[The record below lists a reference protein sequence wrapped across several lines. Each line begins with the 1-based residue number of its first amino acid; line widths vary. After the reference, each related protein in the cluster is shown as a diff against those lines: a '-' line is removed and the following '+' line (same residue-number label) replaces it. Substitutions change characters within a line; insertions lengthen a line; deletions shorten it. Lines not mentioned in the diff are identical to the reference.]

1 MLLEIIF
8 ITGKQSRRSTIRR
21 SFNKQ
26 RHILLL
32 ILLCQSARMT
42 AKAESTPERH
52 MVSHSPLPQ
61 AESESCSV
69 VSDSLQPYPWN
80 SPGQNTGVGSLSL
93 LQGIVPAQGSNP
105 GLPQCGQSLYQLSHQ
120 GSPRILE
127 WAASPFSCR
136 SSWPR
141 IQTRVSCIAGRFFT
155 NWAISEALYNILQ
168 GAIPEA
174 ESVSR
179 WNENTLKMESKYS
192 KVIFVPCWNSYNPTY
207 VVPALCTSELGKVL
221 IT

>member
-93 LQGIVPAQGSNP
+93 LHGIVPAQGSNP
-105 GLPQCGQSLYQLSHQ
+105 GLPHCGQSLYQLSHQ

-127 WAASPFSCR
+127 WAAYPFSCR
-136 SSWPR
+136 SS
-141 IQTRVSCIAGRFFT
+141 
-155 NWAISEALYNILQ
+155 
-168 GAIPEA
+168 
-174 ESVSR
+174 
-179 WNENTLKMESKYS
+179 
-192 KVIFVPCWNSYNPTY
+192 
-207 VVPALCTSELGKVL
+207 
-221 IT
+221 